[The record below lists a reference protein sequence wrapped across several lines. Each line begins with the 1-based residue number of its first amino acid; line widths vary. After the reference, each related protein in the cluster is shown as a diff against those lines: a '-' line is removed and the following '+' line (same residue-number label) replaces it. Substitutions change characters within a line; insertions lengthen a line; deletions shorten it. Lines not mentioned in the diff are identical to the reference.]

1 MAFTFFFRDRHT
13 LNHLANLLAEKIK
26 ETSHLRIWDAGCAK
40 GQEPYTLSIIL
51 AEILSETDFNKIKI
65 VATDID
71 EQDTYGITIKNGIYP
86 LDQLSRLPDG
96 ILEKYFIKNDE
107 DNNYKLVSKILN
119 SLEYHKHNLLE
130 LQPIGQNF
138 DAIVCKNV
146 LLHFPFQ
153 SQLAVIKM
161 FFDSLKIGGY
171 IVTEQTQS
179 LPAELSARFE
189 KVLNDA
195 NIYVKIQ

>member
-13 LNHLANLLAEKIK
+13 LNHLANLLSAKIK
-26 ETSHLRIWDAGCAK
+26 ETNQIKIWDAGCAK
-40 GQEPYTLSIIL
+40 GQEPYTLSIML
-51 AEILSETDFNKIKI
+51 AEILSEDDFKKIKI
-65 VATDID
+65 IATDID
-71 EQDTYGITIKNGIYP
+71 EQDSYGDTIKAGIYP

-96 ILEKYFIKNDE
+96 IIDKYFTQID
-107 DNNYKLVSKILN
+107 DTNYKLIEKIMN
-119 SLEYHKHNLLE
+119 SLEYFKHNLLE

-161 FFDSLKIGGY
+161 FFDSMKIGGY
-171 IVTEQTQS
+171 LVTEQTQS
-179 LPAELSARFE
+179 MPGELSARFD
-189 KVLNDA
+189 KALNDA
-195 NIYVKIQ
+195 NIYAKIQ